1 MAKVKENKVPQEPV
15 AEENSGM
22 ATKTKAKSKKV
33 RGELNRPV
41 SGGSSNLIDLLIK
54 DEPSGLIASQSRK
67 ETTGAQSQP
76 QQLVLDNLFTKLDQL
91 TRLLTEEQPGNQP
104 EGPQF
109 REKLKKG
116 LLHIFLDADL
126 EEENQQHETER
137 VKFTQDLFTDV
148 RKTLEAR
155 AGNSEENTT
164 NDIKPN
170 EINLPNLQPPRSDL
184 SPYNNHPEVEVYLPV
199 ESSGETLDSPH
210 NSLEQGLPQD
220 READIEKLVSILL
233 DNQELLGT
241 ATAGGSVAG
250 KTKKLLPQTGPTSE
264 ILQVLSAAFYQAT
277 REALALNTFKTSEDS
292 PWPTARLSKGGAS
305 GHAQLVPPVIENEP
319 LLPPKETER
328 WVQVMWKQREELS
341 DLDADAL
348 DLLCHFWLEQAK
360 KPEDAA
366 IAHIDE
372 FLEMRGL
379 KKNQS
384 GSGRRGG
391 YKQEQRLEMLRALS
405 HIQSIWLKMG
415 QVEIYE
421 ENDKNGNSG
430 SSTSYGNR
438 KRSQGNRKLPVTK
451 QIESR
456 AFVVTDRLG
465 QLNMDGYMEV
475 EQFKYRP
482 GDLFAHFLLGPG
494 RQTAIMSAKAV
505 QYDPYRQKWE
515 KRLARYLS
523 WQWRIQASRT
533 GYSRPYRVNTLLEV
547 VGEEAGPQRPHLIRN
562 RLEKALDCLQ
572 EDGLI
577 ASWQYERWDE
587 EMGGKPGWLQNWREA
602 TLLIE
607 PPANIYE
614 SYRTLERHQEAS
626 AARRRL
632 PQEAA
637 SENLIQQLKEKRKKR
652 AISQRE
658 CAIELGCGQGFLSK
672 LESGSAKPSD
682 QFLEKIQGWLD
693 TRN

>member
-1 MAKVKENKVPQEPV
+1 M
-15 AEENSGM
+15 
-22 ATKTKAKSKKV
+22 
-33 RGELNRPV
+33 
-41 SGGSSNLIDLLIK
+41 D
-54 DEPSGLIASQSRK
+54 
-67 ETTGAQSQP
+67 
-76 QQLVLDNLFTKLDQL
+76 
-91 TRLLTEEQPGNQP
+91 
-104 EGPQF
+104 
-109 REKLKKG
+109 
-116 LLHIFLDADL
+116 
-126 EEENQQHETER
+126 
-137 VKFTQDLFTDV
+137 
-148 RKTLEAR
+148 
-155 AGNSEENTT
+155 
-164 NDIKPN
+164 
-170 EINLPNLQPPRSDL
+170 
-184 SPYNNHPEVEVYLPV
+184 
-199 ESSGETLDSPH
+199 
-210 NSLEQGLPQD
+210 
-220 READIEKLVSILL
+220 
-233 DNQELLGT
+233 
-241 ATAGGSVAG
+241 
-250 KTKKLLPQTGPTSE
+250 
-264 ILQVLSAAFYQAT
+264 
-277 REALALNTFKTSEDS
+277 DS
-292 PWPTARLSKGGAS
+292 PWPTARLSKGGAN

-360 KPEDAA
+360 RPEDAA
-366 IAHIDE
+366 VAHIDE

-415 QVEIYE
+415 QIEIYE
-421 ENDKNGNSG
+421 ESDKPGAGRANSTLRKSQG
-430 SSTSYGNR
+430 R
-438 KRSQGNRKLPVTK
+438 KRQPVTK

-547 VGEEAGPQRPHLIRN
+547 VGEENGPQRPHLIRN

-572 EDGLI
+572 EDKLI

-587 EMGGKPGWLQNWREA
+587 EMGGRPGWLQNWREA

-607 PPANIYE
+607 PPATIAE
-614 SYRTLERHQEAS
+614 SYRSLEKHQET
-626 AARRRL
+626 AANRRL
-632 PQEAA
+632 PQAERA
-637 SENLIQQLKEKRKKR
+637 ENIVQQLKEKRKKLG
-652 AISQRE
+652 ISQRD
-658 CAIELGCGQGFLSK
+658 CAVELGCGQGFLSK
-672 LESGSAKPSD
+672 LESGVAKPSE
-682 QFLEKIQGWLD
+682 QLLERIKEWLASK
-693 TRN
+693 

>member
-1 MAKVKENKVPQEPV
+1 VPEKLISKKADEQTAEIEGE
-15 AEENSGM
+15 EEN
-22 ATKTKAKSKKV
+22 
-33 RGELNRPV
+33 P
-41 SGGSSNLIDLLIK
+41 
-54 DEPSGLIASQSRK
+54 
-67 ETTGAQSQP
+67 P
-76 QQLVLDNLFTKLDQL
+76 QQAVLDNLFAKLDQL
-91 TRLLTEEQPGNQP
+91 THLLTEEQPG
-104 EGPQF
+104 EAVSVTAPQF
-109 REKLKKG
+109 RDKLKKG
-116 LLHIFLDADL
+116 LLNIFLETEL
-126 EEENQQHETER
+126 EELNQPQNTER
-137 VKFTQDLFTDV
+137 VKFTRELFTDV
-148 RKTLEAR
+148 RRTLEAR
-155 AGNSEENTT
+155 VSYGEEPTSPSYTYPPFDTDLDDFETEPENEQPESAEPVFEESEIE
-164 NDIKPN
+164 
-170 EINLPNLQPPRSDL
+170 LQPQ
-184 SPYNNHPEVEVYLPV
+184 
-199 ESSGETLDSPH
+199 T
-210 NSLEQGLPQD
+210 QD
-220 READIEKLVSILL
+220 REAVIDKLVSILL

-241 ATAGGSVAG
+241 GTGAVGPVTG
-250 KTKKLLPQTGPTSE
+250 KTKKLLPQTGQTSE

-277 REALALNTFKTSEDS
+277 REALALNTFKAMDDS
-292 PWPTARLSKGGAS
+292 PWPTARLSKGGAN

-360 KPEDAA
+360 RPEDAA
-366 IAHIDE
+366 VAHIDE

-415 QVEIYE
+415 QIEIYE
-421 ENDKNGNSG
+421 ESDKTGSGRANSTMRKSQG
-430 SSTSYGNR
+430 R
-438 KRSQGNRKLPVTK
+438 KRQPVTK

-547 VGEEAGPQRPHLIRN
+547 VGEENGPQRPHLIRN

-572 EDGLI
+572 EDKLI

-587 EMGGKPGWLQNWREA
+587 EMGGRPGWIQNWREA

-607 PPANIYE
+607 PPASIAE
-614 SYRTLERHQEAS
+614 SYRSLERHQETATN
-626 AARRRL
+626 RRL
-632 PQEAA
+632 PQAERA
-637 SENLIQQLKEKRKKR
+637 ENIIQQLKDKRKKLG
-652 AISQRE
+652 ISQRD
-658 CAIELGCGQGFLSK
+658 CAVELGCGQGFLSK
-672 LESGSAKPSD
+672 LESGVAKPSE
-682 QFLEKIQGWLD
+682 QLLERIKEWLVSK
-693 TRN
+693 

>member
-1 MAKVKENKVPQEPV
+1 MPEKLISKKADEQTAEIEGE
-15 AEENSGM
+15 EEN
-22 ATKTKAKSKKV
+22 
-33 RGELNRPV
+33 P
-41 SGGSSNLIDLLIK
+41 
-54 DEPSGLIASQSRK
+54 
-67 ETTGAQSQP
+67 P
-76 QQLVLDNLFTKLDQL
+76 QQAVLDNLFAKLDQL
-91 TRLLTEEQPGNQP
+91 THLLTEEQPG
-104 EGPQF
+104 EAVSVTAPQF
-109 REKLKKG
+109 RDKLKKG
-116 LLHIFLDADL
+116 LLNIFLETEL
-126 EEENQQHETER
+126 EELNQPQNTER
-137 VKFTQDLFTDV
+137 VKFTRELFTDV
-148 RKTLEAR
+148 RRTLEAR
-155 AGNSEENTT
+155 VSYGEEPTSPSYTYPPFDTDLDDFETEPENEQPESAEPVFEESEIE
-164 NDIKPN
+164 
-170 EINLPNLQPPRSDL
+170 LQPQ
-184 SPYNNHPEVEVYLPV
+184 
-199 ESSGETLDSPH
+199 T
-210 NSLEQGLPQD
+210 QD
-220 READIEKLVSILL
+220 REAVIDKLVSILL

-241 ATAGGSVAG
+241 GTGAVGPVTG
-250 KTKKLLPQTGPTSE
+250 KTKKLLPQTGQTSE

-277 REALALNTFKTSEDS
+277 REALALNTFKAMDDS
-292 PWPTARLSKGGAS
+292 PWPTARLSKGGAN

-360 KPEDAA
+360 RPEDAA
-366 IAHIDE
+366 VAHIDE

-415 QVEIYE
+415 QIEIYE
-421 ENDKNGNSG
+421 ESDKTGSGRANSTMRKSQG
-430 SSTSYGNR
+430 R
-438 KRSQGNRKLPVTK
+438 KRQPVTK

-547 VGEEAGPQRPHLIRN
+547 VGEENGPQRPHLIRN

-572 EDGLI
+572 EDKLI

-587 EMGGKPGWLQNWREA
+587 EMGGRPGWIQNWREA

-607 PPANIYE
+607 PPASIAE
-614 SYRTLERHQEAS
+614 SYRSLERHQETATN
-626 AARRRL
+626 RRL
-632 PQEAA
+632 PQAERA
-637 SENLIQQLKEKRKKR
+637 ENIIQQLKDKRKKLG
-652 AISQRE
+652 ISQRD
-658 CAIELGCGQGFLSK
+658 CAVELGCGQGFLSK
-672 LESGSAKPSD
+672 LESGVAKPSE
-682 QFLEKIQGWLD
+682 QLLERIKEWLVSK
-693 TRN
+693 

>member
-1 MAKVKENKVPQEPV
+1 MTSSRGTKVPEKLISKKADEQTAEIEGE
-15 AEENSGM
+15 EEN
-22 ATKTKAKSKKV
+22 
-33 RGELNRPV
+33 P
-41 SGGSSNLIDLLIK
+41 
-54 DEPSGLIASQSRK
+54 
-67 ETTGAQSQP
+67 P
-76 QQLVLDNLFTKLDQL
+76 QQAVLDNLFAKLDQL
-91 TRLLTEEQPGNQP
+91 THLLTEEQPG
-104 EGPQF
+104 EAVSVTAPQF
-109 REKLKKG
+109 RDKLKKG
-116 LLHIFLDADL
+116 LLNIFLETEL
-126 EEENQQHETER
+126 EELNQPQNTER
-137 VKFTQDLFTDV
+137 VKFTRELFTDV
-148 RKTLEAR
+148 RRTLEAR
-155 AGNSEENTT
+155 VSYGEEPTSPSYTYPPFDTDLDDFETEPENEQPESAEPVFEESEIE
-164 NDIKPN
+164 
-170 EINLPNLQPPRSDL
+170 LQPQ
-184 SPYNNHPEVEVYLPV
+184 
-199 ESSGETLDSPH
+199 T
-210 NSLEQGLPQD
+210 QD
-220 READIEKLVSILL
+220 REAVIDKLVSILL

-241 ATAGGSVAG
+241 GTGAVGPVTG
-250 KTKKLLPQTGPTSE
+250 KTKKLLPQTGQTSE

-277 REALALNTFKTSEDS
+277 REALALNTFKAMDDS
-292 PWPTARLSKGGAS
+292 PWPTARLSKGGAN

-360 KPEDAA
+360 RPEDAA
-366 IAHIDE
+366 VAHIDE

-415 QVEIYE
+415 QIEIYE
-421 ENDKNGNSG
+421 ESDKTGSGRANSTMRKSQG
-430 SSTSYGNR
+430 R
-438 KRSQGNRKLPVTK
+438 KRQPVTK

-547 VGEEAGPQRPHLIRN
+547 VGEENGPQRPHLIRN

-572 EDGLI
+572 EDKLI

-587 EMGGKPGWLQNWREA
+587 EMGGRPGWIQNWREA

-607 PPANIYE
+607 PPASIAE
-614 SYRTLERHQEAS
+614 SYRSLERHQETATN
-626 AARRRL
+626 RRL
-632 PQEAA
+632 PQAERA
-637 SENLIQQLKEKRKKR
+637 ENIIQQLKDKRKKLG
-652 AISQRE
+652 ISQRD
-658 CAIELGCGQGFLSK
+658 CAVELGCGQGFLSK
-672 LESGSAKPSD
+672 LESGVAKPSE
-682 QFLEKIQGWLD
+682 QLLERIKEWLVSK
-693 TRN
+693 

>member
-1 MAKVKENKVPQEPV
+1 MASSKRTKLPEEPTMQNIISKQQPQ
-15 AEENSGM
+15 
-22 ATKTKAKSKKV
+22 
-33 RGELNRPV
+33 R
-41 SGGSSNLIDLLIK
+41 
-54 DEPSGLIASQSRK
+54 
-67 ETTGAQSQP
+67 
-76 QQLVLDNLFTKLDQL
+76 QQLVLDNLVTKLDQL
-91 TRLLTEEQPGNQP
+91 TRLLTEEQPDGSI

-116 LLHIFLDADL
+116 LLHIFLDAELD
-126 EEENQQHETER
+126 EGNQDQETER
-137 VKFTQDLFTDV
+137 VKYTQNLFTDV
-148 RKTLEAR
+148 RRTLEAR
-155 AGNSEENTT
+155 AGTSEEHTR
-164 NDIKPN
+164 
-170 EINLPNLQPPRSDL
+170 QPQADTAQIQPDFDSDDQF
-184 SPYNNHPEVEVYLPV
+184 SPITVS
-199 ESSGETLDSPH
+199 ESVPIDLGLASDENASP
-210 NSLEQGLPQD
+210 D
-220 READIEKLVSILL
+220 REAVIDKLVSILL

-241 ATAGGSVAG
+241 TKANPAGARGKRLVAENG
-250 KTKKLLPQTGPTSE
+250 QTNE

-277 REALALNTFKTSEDS
+277 REALALNTFKSIDDS

-360 KPEDAA
+360 RPEDAA

-379 KKNQS
+379 KKNQG

-391 YKQEQRLEMLRALS
+391 YKQEQRMEMLRALS

-415 QVEIYE
+415 QIEIYE
-421 ENDKNGNSG
+421 DAERISG
-430 SSTSYGNR
+430 SNTGER
-438 KRSQGNRKLPVTK
+438 KKSQGRKKLPVTK

-547 VGEEAGPQRPHLIRN
+547 VGEENGPQRPHLIRN

-572 EDGLI
+572 DDKLI
-577 ASWQYERWDE
+577 ASWQYEHWDE
-587 EMGGKPGWLQNWREA
+587 EMGGRPGWLQDWREA

-607 PPANIYE
+607 PPANIAE
-614 SYRTLERHQEAS
+614 SYRSLERHQEAS
-626 AARRRL
+626 AARRSL
-632 PQEAA
+632 PQGE
-637 SENLIQQLKEKRKKR
+637 SYDSLIVQLKERRKTLG
-652 AISQRE
+652 ISQRD
-658 CAIELGCGQGFLSK
+658 CAEQLGCGQGFLSK
-672 LESGSAKPSD
+672 LEAGVAKPSD
-682 QFLEKIQGWLD
+682 QLLGKIKNWLD
-693 TRN
+693 SNK

>member
-1 MAKVKENKVPQEPV
+1 MTSLKRNNKVP
-15 AEENSGM
+15 EELVIEASNPLNAQTVDTTTSG
-22 ATKTKAKSKKV
+22 
-33 RGELNRPV
+33 EDP
-41 SGGSSNLIDLLIK
+41 
-54 DEPSGLIASQSRK
+54 
-67 ETTGAQSQP
+67 QP

-91 TRLLTEEQPGNQP
+91 TRLLTDEQPGETI

-109 REKLKKG
+109 REKLKMG
-116 LLHIFLDADL
+116 LLNIFLDSEL
-126 EEENQQHETER
+126 EEISQDQENER
-137 VKFTQDLFTDV
+137 VKLTQDLFTDV

-155 AGNSEENTT
+155 SGNKEENPRIIEATRSRRVLEAE
-164 NDIKPN
+164 K
-170 EINLPNLQPPRSDL
+170 QP
-184 SPYNNHPEVEVYLPV
+184 
-199 ESSGETLDSPH
+199 TLDYT
-210 NSLEQGLPQD
+210 LEKGTAEPETSAEQNFPQD
-220 READIEKLVSILL
+220 KEAVIDKLVSILL

-241 ATAGGSVAG
+241 AKANALEGR
-250 KTKKLLPQTGPTSE
+250 TKMFLPPAVQTNE

-277 REALALNTFKTSEDS
+277 REALALNTFKSTDDS
-292 PWPTARLSKGGAS
+292 PWPTARLSKGGAT

-360 KPEDAA
+360 RPEDAA
-366 IAHIDE
+366 IAHIDD

-379 KKNQS
+379 KKNQG

-391 YKQEQRLEMLRALS
+391 YKQEQRMEMLRALS

-415 QVEIYE
+415 QIDIYE
-421 ENDKNGNSG
+421 DSEKG
-430 SSTSYGNR
+430 SSNNYNNS
-438 KRSQGNRKLPVTK
+438 KKSQGKKKQPVTK

-547 VGEEAGPQRPHLIRN
+547 VGEENGPQRPHLIRN

-572 EDGLI
+572 DDKLI

-587 EMGGKPGWLQNWREA
+587 EMGGKPGWLLTWREA
-602 TLLIE
+602 TLVIE

-626 AARRRL
+626 AARRGL
-632 PQEAA
+632 PQGET
-637 SENLIQQLKEKRKKR
+637 SEGLIQQLKEKRKKLG
-652 AISQRE
+652 ISQRD
-658 CAIELGCGQGFLSK
+658 CALELGCGQGFLSK
-672 LESGSAKPSD
+672 LEAGSARPSEQLLTKVRD
-682 QFLEKIQGWLD
+682 WLD
-693 TRN
+693 NRK

>member
-1 MAKVKENKVPQEPV
+1 MTDPQGTSLPAGIVSKTAGSGERARSRRLKNEPTLPTPIIP
-15 AEENSGM
+15 ANL
-22 ATKTKAKSKKV
+22 
-33 RGELNRPV
+33 RG
-41 SGGSSNLIDLLIK
+41 LL
-54 DEPSGLIASQSRK
+54 DGTSGLLTPENDPATPGEPPSQ
-67 ETTGAQSQP
+67 
-76 QQLVLDNLFTKLDQL
+76 QQVLENLFTKLDQL
-91 TRLLTEEQPGNQP
+91 AHLLTAEQPPAPIDEQ
-104 EGPQF
+104 QF

-116 LLHIFLDADL
+116 LLRIFLDSDL
-126 EEENQQHETER
+126 EEVNHELEYER
-137 VKFTQDLFTDV
+137 VKFTQNLFTDV

-155 AGNSEENTT
+155 AGYNEESY
-164 NDIKPN
+164 KPT
-170 EINLPNLQPPRSDL
+170 EDSLQESDLEPYIQLEQPPQ
-184 SPYNNHPEVEVYLPV
+184 PGPEVEAEV
-199 ESSGETLDSPH
+199 EPGTAQD
-210 NSLEQGLPQD
+210 LPQD
-220 READIEKLVSILL
+220 REAVIDKLVSILL

-241 ATAGGSVAG
+241 SSTGLAAG
-250 KTKKLLPQTGPTSE
+250 KNKKLLSQVGPTSE

-277 REALALNTFKTSEDS
+277 REALALNTFKSIDDS
-292 PWPTARLSKGGAS
+292 PWPTARLSKGGAN

-379 KKNQS
+379 KKNQG

-415 QVEIYE
+415 QIELYQE
-421 ENDKNGNSG
+421 GEKNSY
-430 SSTSYGNR
+430 SSR
-438 KRSQGNRKLPVTK
+438 KRSQGKKKLPVTK

-523 WQWRIQASRT
+523 WQWRIQASRV
-533 GYSRPYRVNTLLEV
+533 GYTRPYRVNTLLEV
-547 VGEEAGPQRPHLIRN
+547 VGGEETGPQRPHLIRN

-572 EDGLI
+572 EDSLI
-577 ASWQYERWDE
+577 ASWQYEHWDE
-587 EMGGKPGWLQNWREA
+587 AMGGKPGWLLNWREA

-614 SYRTLERHQEAS
+614 SYRTLERYQEAS
-626 AARRRL
+626 AARRGL
-632 PQEAA
+632 PQEEAGE
-637 SENLIQQLKEKRKKR
+637 SLIQRLKEKRKKLG
-652 AISQRE
+652 ISQRE
-658 CAIELGCGQGFLSK
+658 CAVELGCGQGFLSK
-672 LESGSAKPSD
+672 LEAGIARPSE
-682 QFLEKIQGWLD
+682 QFLEKIRDWVD
-693 TRN
+693 TSR

>member
-1 MAKVKENKVPQEPV
+1 MANLRGTRLQKEQPLKLEDEVE
-15 AEENSGM
+15 A
-22 ATKTKAKSKKV
+22 V
-33 RGELNRPV
+33 RVE
-41 SGGSSNLIDLLIK
+41 D
-54 DEPSGLIASQSRK
+54 Q
-67 ETTGAQSQP
+67 QSQP
-76 QQLVLDNLFTKLDQL
+76 QPQQVLDNLFTKLDQL
-91 TRLLTEEQPGNQP
+91 TRLLTEEQPGDSP
-104 EGPQF
+104 HDPQF
-109 REKLKKG
+109 RERLKKG
-116 LLHIFLDADL
+116 LLNIFL
-126 EEENQQHETER
+126 ESEFKEVNQEQVGER
-137 VKFTQDLFTDV
+137 VMLTHNLFTDV

-155 AGNSEENTT
+155 AATGELDTDTKPSGEEG
-164 NDIKPN
+164 PG
-170 EINLPNLQPPRSDL
+170 LLHL
-184 SPYNNHPEVEVYLPV
+184 SPSSARGQEVKNEPEAAKVEPAEGDADHQPAQV
-199 ESSGETLDSPH
+199 
-210 NSLEQGLPQD
+210 QD
-220 READIEKLVSILL
+220 REAVIDKLVSILL

-241 ATAGGSVAG
+241 PRAVSTTG
-250 KTKKLLPQTGPTSE
+250 KNKKLLTNLNLDQTGQTNE

-277 REALALNTFKTSEDS
+277 REALALNTFKPTEGS

-319 LLPPKETER
+319 LLPPEETER

-360 KPEDAA
+360 RPEDGAV
-366 IAHIDE
+366 AHIDE

-384 GSGRRGG
+384 GTGRRGG

-415 QVEIYE
+415 QIEMYE
-421 ENDKNGNSG
+421 DSEKGSGNNNSAHKRGHSG
-430 SSTSYGNR
+430 G
-438 KRSQGNRKLPVTK
+438 QGKKKQPVTK

-547 VGEEAGPQRPHLIRN
+547 VGEENGPQRPHLIRN

-572 EDGLI
+572 DDKLI

-587 EMGGKPGWLQNWREA
+587 EMGGRPGWLADWREA

-614 SYRTLERHQEAS
+614 SYRTLERHQEVTAAS
-626 AARRRL
+626 RRL
-632 PQEAA
+632 PSQV
-637 SENLIQQLKEKRKKR
+637 ENTESLVQQLKEKRKKLG
-652 AISQRE
+652 ISQRD
-658 CAIELGCGQGFLSK
+658 CATSLGCGQGFLSK
-672 LESGSAKPSD
+672 LESGVAKPSD
-682 QFLEKIQGWLD
+682 QLLEKIRDWID
-693 TRN
+693 TK